1 MSMTTEQIAIVQST
15 FRSVQAMGATAAEL
29 FYRRLF
35 SVEPSVTELFE
46 ADLER
51 QGREFLQVMAVAV
64 GGLGNTSVLVPI
76 IQQLG
81 VRHVN
86 YGVRAEHY
94 DRARDALLWMLEMIL
109 QDAFTPQVR
118 SAWATAYAMLAGI
131 MKEAA
136 WGEP

>member
-1 MSMTTEQIAIVQST
+1 MSMTHEQIAIVQTT
-15 FRSVQAMGATAAEL
+15 FRSVQTMGATAAEL

-35 SVEPSVTELFE
+35 SIEPTVTPMFTR
-46 ADLER
+46 DLEH

-94 DRARDALLWMLEMIL
+94 DRVREALLWMLEMIL